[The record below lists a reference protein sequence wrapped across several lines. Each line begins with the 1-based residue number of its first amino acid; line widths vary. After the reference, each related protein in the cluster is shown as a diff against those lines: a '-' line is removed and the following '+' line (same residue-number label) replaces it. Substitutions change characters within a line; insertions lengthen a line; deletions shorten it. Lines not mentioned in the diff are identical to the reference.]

1 MLIQVKHHHLVEKI
15 LDDYGVGHAIVAR
28 PIEERKLVVEKDEF
42 RQEFDVDQL
51 RDVWYNTS
59 YLLDKQQSGEEA
71 ATARFEN
78 YKKQPLKFEFNVAF
92 TGRLLDM
99 GLNPDRTETSGI
111 KAAVV
116 REKGTN
122 GEREMAYA
130 LYLAGFDVKDVHM
143 TDLTSGRETLE
154 DVNMVVFCGGF
165 SNSDVF
171 GSAKGWAGG
180 FLYNEKAKTSLQ
192 NFFARKDTLS
202 LGVCNGCQLMMELG
216 LVFPEMGDNHPKMH
230 HNKSGK
236 FESTFIS
243 VDIPEN
249 NSVMLKSLKG
259 TTLGIWTAHGEGR
272 FILPEAE
279 TEYGISVKYAYDEY
293 PANPNGSDYN
303 AAALC
308 SKDGRHL
315 VMMPHL
321 ERTIF
326 PWQNAYY
333 PFQHRK
339 NDVTPW
345 MEAFINAKEW
355 LKKQG

>member
-1 MLIQVKHHHLVEKI
+1 M
-15 LDDYGVGHAIVAR
+15 
-28 PIEERKLVVEKDEF
+28 
-42 RQEFDVDQL
+42 L
-51 RDVWYNTS
+51 RDAWYKTS
-59 YLLDKQQSGEEA
+59 YLLDQKQSGDVA
-71 ATARFEN
+71 AKARFDN
-78 YKKQPLKFEFNVAF
+78 YKKQPLKFEFNPFF
-92 TGRLLDM
+92 TGKLQDM
-99 GLNPDRTETSGI
+99 GLNPDRKEATGL
-111 KAAVV
+111 KAAIV

-154 DVNMVVFCGGF
+154 DVNMAVFCGGF

-180 FLYNEKAKTSLQ
+180 FLYNEKAKTSMQ
-192 NFFARKDTLS
+192 NYFARQDTLS

-216 LVFPEMGDNHPKMH
+216 LVFPEMGDKHPKMH
-230 HNKSGK
+230 LNESNK
-236 FESTFIS
+236 FESAFVS
-243 VDIPEN
+243 VEIPAN
-249 NSVMLKSLKG
+249 NSVMLNTLEG
-259 TTLGIWTAHGEGR
+259 TTLGIWVAHGEGR
-272 FILPEAE
+272 FELPQPEAE
-279 TEYGISVKYAYDEY
+279 YGVTAKYVYDEY
-293 PANPNGSDYN
+293 PGNPNGSDYN

-333 PFQHRK
+333 PFLYRK

-345 MEAFINAKEW
+345 MEAFVNAKEW
-355 LKKQG
+355 LKKKGK